1 MVAYTFSYACISSV
15 DKVVHDP
22 SSLWPVQHF
31 VWLQLI
37 SSNQFGLQRIWS
49 QWHSERQ
56 QIFYHTNLAWNAFV
70 GTVISDMTVALI
82 SKPTFRARLRVTSP
96 YLTPATRSNLFPKLI
111 SFFQVETHKVSTS
124 IREGFHILLHKPCH
138 EEVHSARSTCTAP
151 ERVRKRFESGWKQ
164 NRFADILRWEFHLF
178 LSEQGWARFT
188 NVIVKWFYGIEFP

>member
-82 SKPTFRARLRVTSP
+82 SKPTFRARSRVTSP
-96 YLTPATRSNLFPKLI
+96 YLTPSTRSNLFPKLI

-138 EEVHSARSTCTAP
+138 EEVHSAHSSCTP
-151 ERVRKRFESGWKQ
+151 LNGFENGLNLAE
-164 NRFADILRWEFHLF
+164 NRIEYVLLTTWDGNSIFPSENRAWFAKVTI
-178 LSEQGWARFT
+178 
-188 NVIVKWFYGIEFP
+188 KWIYGMKIP